1 VVASRRAVL
10 LGLGAVLTG
19 CGRFPTP
26 TPVAPASSKNIVIVS
41 AAGKLV
47 TSTPEGAT
55 TRVPPTPTFDPSFSS
70 VLTPLAG
77 TPTETP
83 IGIMRSPTPELRP
96 TRTIAPT
103 LTTLPT
109 VEIPPTATRVPPG
122 AVIPTRTSGPATATR
137 PPAATPI
144 PTRTSTPTP
153 VDPLERTGNNNDLS
167 RATALTLGKDLTG
180 LLSSPA
186 DVDVF
191 KFDID
196 DDTDNLQIVATITGA
211 DMESYRMFLISPG
224 RRSAAFGTP
233 VGTTSRHVVVPV
245 RQELGTWYVEL
256 SPTPN
261 GRVPR
266 GSYTLRVTTRSLTEP
281 APQEPEPDVG

>member
-1 VVASRRAVL
+1 MHRRVFLFGAA
-10 LGLGAVLTG
+10 AVLTG

-26 TPVAPASSKNIVIVS
+26 TPAAPASSKNVVIVS
-41 AAGKLV
+41 AAGKLA
-47 TSTPEGAT
+47 TSTPSGAT
-55 TRVPPTPTFDPSFSS
+55 TRVPSTPTFDPSFSS

-83 IGIMRSPTPELRP
+83 IGILRSPTPELRP
-96 TRTIAPT
+96 TRTVAPT
-103 LTTLPT
+103 ITPLPT
-109 VEIPPTATRVPPG
+109 VDIPPTATRVPPG
-122 AVIPTRTSGPATATR
+122 AIPTRTAGSAATSTR

-144 PTRTSTPTP
+144 PTRTSSPTP
-153 VDPLERTGNNNDLS
+153 VDPMERTGNNNDLS
-167 RATALTLGKDLTG
+167 RATALSLDKSVTG

-196 DDTDNLQIVATITGA
+196 DDSDNLQIVVTLTGP
-211 DMESYRMFLISPG
+211 DIESYRMFLITPG

-233 VGTTSRHVVVPV
+233 VGTTSRHIIFPV

-256 SPTPN
+256 STAPN
-261 GRVPR
+261 TRVPR
-266 GSYTLRVTTRSLTEP
+266 GSYTLNVTTRSLTSP
-281 APQEPEPDVG
+281 APIEEEDIG

>member
-1 VVASRRAVL
+1 MRRRVFL
-10 LGLGAVLTG
+10 FGLGAAALTG

-26 TPVAPASSKNIVIVS
+26 TPIAPASSKNVVIVS
-41 AAGKLV
+41 AAGKLA
-47 TSTPEGAT
+47 TSTPSGAT

-83 IGIMRSPTPELRP
+83 IGVLRSPTPELRP

-103 LTTLPT
+103 ITPLPT
-109 VEIPPTATRVPPG
+109 VDIPPTATRVPPG
-122 AVIPTRTSGPATATR
+122 ALPTRAVTGGTPTSTR

-144 PTRTSTPTP
+144 PTRTNTPTP
-153 VDPLERTGNNNDLS
+153 VDPQERSGNNNDLA
-167 RATALTLGKDLTG
+167 RATALTLETNTAG
-180 LLSSPA
+180 LLSSPT

-196 DDTDNLQIVATITGA
+196 DDSDELQIVVTLTGV
-211 DMESYRMFLISPG
+211 DMESYRMFLITPG

-233 VGTTSRHVVVPV
+233 VGSTSRHIIFPV

-256 SPTPN
+256 STAPN
-261 GRVPR
+261 SRVPR
-266 GSYTLRVTTRSLTEP
+266 GGYTLHVTTRSLVNP
-281 APQEPEPDVG
+281 APVEEEDVG

>member
-1 VVASRRAVL
+1 VVVHRRAL
-10 LGLGAVLTG
+10 LVGLAAALTG

-26 TPVAPASSKNIVIVS
+26 TPVAPASSKNVVIVS
-41 AAGKLV
+41 AAGKLA

-55 TRVPPTPTFDPSFSS
+55 TRVPATPTFDPSFST

-77 TPTETP
+77 TPIETP
-83 IGIMRSPTPELRP
+83 IGVVRSPTPELRP

-103 LTTLPT
+103 LTPLPT

-122 AVIPTRTSGPATATR
+122 VAPTRPPGPPTATR
-137 PPAATPI
+137 PPAATAI
-144 PTRTSTPTP
+144 PTRTPTATP
-153 VDPLERTGNNNDLS
+153 VDPLERVGNNNDLS
-167 RATALTLGKDLTG
+167 RATALTLDKDTIG

-196 DDTDNLQIVATITGA
+196 DDTDNLTIVATITGA

-245 RQELGTWYVEL
+245 RQEVGTWYVEL
-256 SPTPN
+256 STTPN
-261 GRVPR
+261 TRVPR
-266 GSYTLRVTTRSLTEP
+266 GSYTLKVTTRSLTNP
-281 APQEPEPDVG
+281 APVEEEDIG